1 MFYKKKFPFLQ
12 QTDPVECGPACL
24 RIISKHFGN
33 EIHPAQLI
41 RIVKAKHYGVRLT
54 ELADAAEKIGFKTL
68 SCKLKLDTLSTQVPL
83 PAVIHWRNNHFI
95 VVYKVQGDR
104 VYVSDPAAGLKDYS
118 KSDFQNGW
126 TQGAEEGFVLLM
138 EPTPRF
144 HEETHS
150 ARSADAPDN
159 LSIRFFFRYLLPLK
173 KFFSQLFLGMIVGSA
188 LQLIFPILT
197 QSIVDYGITNQNL
210 SFVNL
215 VLIAQLMLFFSRS
228 AIDILR
234 AWIFLHISNRLN
246 ITIISDFLNKLL
258 RVRLSFFDNKIIGDL
273 LQRINDHNRIQS
285 FISSTSFSAVF
296 SIFNLVVFSIILGY
310 YNGTILLVFFAGSL
324 LYFGWLILFLKYR
337 KRLDNSMFKRNAK
350 NQSLLIQLITGIRD
364 IKLNNAEKEKRWEWE
379 RAQIESFKLTIKQ
392 TRLSQL
398 QQNGALIIDQLKNI
412 FISYLSAKAV
422 IEGKITLGMMLSVQY
437 IIGQLNSPI
446 SQIIGLFNSY
456 QDAKISMERLSEI
469 HNMEDEDSMT
479 ISSTVPVNNTIEF
492 RNVSFKYEDGAEPA
506 LKDANFTIPEG
517 KVTAIVGMSGSGKT
531 TILKLLLQFYDLESG
546 EIRIGGVNLNHIDRK
561 WWRERCGNVL
571 QDSFIFSDT
580 ISNNIAFGKS
590 EVDSAK
596 LSKALEIANIKDFVD
611 TLPMGL
617 DAKVG
622 PEGHGISQ
630 GQKQRLLIARAI
642 YKEPEFV
649 FLDEAT
655 NSLDAKNERII
666 VQNLTTFFD
675 KRTVVIVA
683 HRLSTI
689 TNADQIILVDKG
701 AIKEVGSHEELL
713 QAKGMYYELVRSQI
727 DLKRQS

>member
-1 MFYKKKFPFLQ
+1 MFYKKKFPFLK

-33 EIHPAQLI
+33 EIHPAQLNKI
-41 RIVKAKHYGVRLT
+41 IKARHYGVRLT
-54 ELADAAEKIGFKTL
+54 ELADAAEKLGFKTL
-68 SCKLKLDTLSTQVPL
+68 NCKLKLDALSNQVPL
-83 PAVIHWRNNHFI
+83 PAIVHWNNHHFI
-95 VVYKVQGDR
+95 VVYKVQGDT
-104 VYVSDPAAGLKDYS
+104 VYVSDPALGLQAYNKR
-118 KSDFQNGW
+118 DFLKGW
-126 TQGAEEGFVLLM
+126 TQGTEEGFVLLL

-144 HEETHS
+144 HEEIYATKIEDS
-150 ARSADAPDN
+150 PNN

-173 KFFSQLFLGMIVGSA
+173 KFFFQLFLGMLVGSV

-197 QSIVDYGITNQNL
+197 QSIVDYGITNQNI

-234 AWIFLHISNRLN
+234 IWIFLHISNRLN

-258 RVRLSFFDNKIIGDL
+258 RIRLSFFDNKIIGDL

-285 FISSTSFSAVF
+285 FISSTSFSAIF
-296 SIFNLVVFSIILGY
+296 SIFNLLVFSIILGY
-310 YNGTILLVFFAGSL
+310 YNSTILLVFFSGSL
-324 LYFGWLILFLKYR
+324 LYFGWLVLFLKYR

-422 IEGKITLGMMLSVQY
+422 IEGNMTLGMMLSVQY
-437 IIGQLNSPI
+437 IIGQLNAPI

-479 ISSTVPVNNTIEF
+479 TSSTLPANNVIEF
-492 RNVSFKYEDGAEPA
+492 KNVTFKYEDGAEPA
-506 LKDANFTIPEG
+506 LKNANFTIPEG

-531 TILKLLLQFYDLESG
+531 TILKLLLQFYELESG
-546 EIRIGGVNLNHIDRK
+546 EIKVGGVNLNHIDRK

-580 ISNNIAFGKS
+580 ISNNIAFGKG
-590 EVDSAK
+590 EVNAAQ
-596 LSKALEIANIKDFVD
+596 LGKALEIANIKDFVD
-611 TLPMGL
+611 TLPMGY
-617 DAKVG
+617 DAKIG

-655 NSLDAKNERII
+655 NSLDAKNEKII
-666 VQNLTTFFD
+666 VQNLTSFFER
-675 KRTVVIVA
+675 RTVVIVA

-701 AIKEVGSHEELL
+701 LIKEVGSHEQLL
-713 QAKGMYYELVRSQI
+713 EAKGMYYDLVRSQI
-727 DLKRQS
+727 DLKR